1 MPSRQEQRNSST
13 AMYVKSVSKSAGM
26 FSWKNKLQIS
36 PKLKS
41 SCHTMTVFFTL
52 KSMKTKGLGTANS
65 QGTAKNMEMLHSPLV
80 ERGWREVE
88 LLDKKGTTLGFLLCP
103 QTFLSVL

>member
-1 MPSRQEQRNSST
+1 
-13 AMYVKSVSKSAGM
+13 
-26 FSWKNKLQIS
+26 
-36 PKLKS
+36 
-41 SCHTMTVFFTL
+41 
-52 KSMKTKGLGTANS
+52 MKTKGLGTANS